1 MTLPRALRIAPLALL
16 LAACSGG
23 ASSDNAMR
31 EEAASIDHEQSG
43 SAGSAVAPA
52 MPMPVPTRGMQ
63 DLSAPAEAPQSAD
76 GVAQG
81 VQAGPAQ
88 APGAPAAAADTAAIP
103 AMIIRT
109 GVATVQVDS
118 LEPAVARVRQLAQR
132 VGGYV
137 ANTSQQGGER
147 ETRQATLELKVPARR
162 FDEALRGLRPLGE
175 VESVGVT
182 TQDVGEEFVDVTARV
197 ANSRRLEE
205 RLLGLLE
212 NRTGRLEDVL
222 AVERELARVRES
234 IERQEGR
241 LRYLRT
247 RVAVSTLTV
256 NLHEPHPVVGDYPG
270 ANPILAAFRQAWR
283 NFVGFV
289 AGFIAS
295 LGILVPLGVVLWVLW
310 LLLRR
315 VRWRRRPPPPP
326 PTDAPQP

>member
-1 MTLPRALRIAPLALL
+1 MTLPRGHRIAPLALL
-16 LAACSGG
+16 LAACGGGG
-23 ASSDNAMR
+23 APDLVMR
-31 EEAASIDHEQSG
+31 EEAASTAAPEG
-43 SAGSAVAPA
+43 GMAMPAPA
-52 MPMPVPTRGMQ
+52 RGMQ
-63 DLSAPAEAPQSAD
+63 DLAAPAEAPQSA
-76 GVAQG
+76 GGA
-81 VQAGPAQ
+81 AQ
-88 APGAPAAAADTAAIP
+88 APGASAAATDTAAIP

-109 GVATVQVDS
+109 GNATVQVDS

-147 ETRQATLELKVPARR
+147 ETRQATLELKIPARR
-162 FDEALRGLRPLGE
+162 FDEALRGLSPLGE
-175 VESVGVT
+175 VESVSVS

-205 RLLGLLE
+205 RLLGLLA

-222 AVERELARVRES
+222 AVERELARVREQ
-234 IERQEGR
+234 IERHEGR

-270 ANPILAAFRQAWR
+270 ANPILAAFSQAWR

-289 AGFIAS
+289 AAFIAS
-295 LGILVPLGVVLWVLW
+295 LGILVPLGVILW
-310 LLLRR
+310 LLWLVLRR
-315 VRWRRRPPPPP
+315 LRRRRRPVPPPP
-326 PTDAPQP
+326 PTDTPQA

>member
-16 LAACSGG
+16 LAACGG
-23 ASSDNAMR
+23 GTSNES
-31 EEAASIDHEQSG
+31 ASIDHEQSTSG
-43 SAGSAVAPA
+43 GSAVAPA
-52 MPMPVPTRGMQ
+52 MPMPPPARGMQ
-63 DLSAPAEAPQSAD
+63 DLVAPAEAPQSA
-76 GVAQG
+76 GGAAQG
-81 VQAGPAQ
+81 
-88 APGAPAAAADTAAIP
+88 PGAPAAATDTAAIP

-109 GVATVQVDS
+109 GNATVQVDS

-147 ETRQATLELKVPARR
+147 ETRQATLELKIPARR
-162 FDEALRGLRPLGE
+162 FDEALRGLSPLGE
-175 VESVGVT
+175 VESVSVS

-205 RLLGLLE
+205 RLLGLLA

-222 AVERELARVRES
+222 AVERELARVREQ
-234 IERQEGR
+234 IERHEGR

-270 ANPILAAFRQAWR
+270 ANPILSAFSQAWR

-289 AGFIAS
+289 AAFIAS
-295 LGILVPLGVVLWVLW
+295 LGILVPLGVILW
-310 LLLRR
+310 LLWLVLRR
-315 VRWRRRPPPPP
+315 LRRRRRTTPPPPSP
-326 PTDAPQP
+326 ADSPQA

>member
-1 MTLPRALRIAPLALL
+1 MTLPRALRATSLALL
-16 LAACSGG
+16 LAACGG
-23 ASSDNAMR
+23 AENASR
-31 EEAASIDHEQSG
+31 EEAASAVEM
-43 SAGSAVAPA
+43 SA
-52 MPMPVPTRGMQ
+52 PVPTRAMQ
-63 DLSAPAEAPQSAD
+63 DLSAPTAAPQSGG

-81 VQAGPAQ
+81 VESGQPTSQ
-88 APGAPAAAADTAAIP
+88 APGAPADTAATP

-132 VGGYV
+132 LGGYV
-137 ANTSQQGGER
+137 ANASQQGGER
-147 ETRQATLELKVPARR
+147 ETRRAMLELKVPARR
-162 FDEALRGLRPLGE
+162 FDEALRGLNPLGE
-175 VESVGVT
+175 VESVSVSA
-182 TQDVGEEFVDVTARV
+182 QDVGEEFVDVSARV
-197 ANSRRLEE
+197 ANARRLET
-205 RLLGLLE
+205 RLLDLLR

-222 AVERELARVRES
+222 AVERELARVREE
-234 IERQEGR
+234 IDRHEGR

-270 ANPILAAFRQAWR
+270 ANPIPDAFRQAWR

-295 LGILVPLGVVLWVLW
+295 LGILVPLGVILWAAW

-315 VRWRRRPPPPP
+315 IRRRRPAPPPP
-326 PTDAPQP
+326 APAGPARTGAE

>member
-23 ASSDNAMR
+23 APDTVQYA
-31 EEAASIDHEQSG
+31 EEATS
-43 SAGSAVAPA
+43 APA
-52 MPMPVPTRGMQ
+52 AAPEAAPAPPNARGMQ
-63 DLSAPAEAPQSAD
+63 DLAAPAEAPQSGGGA
-76 GVAQG
+76 
-81 VQAGPAQ
+81 AQ
-88 APGAPAAAADTAAIP
+88 APGGPAAPADTAAIS

-109 GVATVQVDS
+109 GNATVQVDS
-118 LEPAVARVRQLAQR
+118 LEPAIARVRQLAQR

-147 ETRQATLELKVPARR
+147 ATRQATLELKIPARR
-162 FDEALRGLRPLGE
+162 FDEALRGLNPLGE

-222 AVERELARVRES
+222 AVERELARVREE
-234 IERQEGR
+234 IERHEGR

-270 ANPILAAFRQAWR
+270 ANPILKAFRQAWR

-289 AGFIAS
+289 AAFIAS
-295 LGILVPLGVVLWVLW
+295 LGILVPLGAILW
-310 LLLRR
+310 LLWLALRR
-315 VRWRRRPPPPP
+315 LRWRRRRTTQLPASAESAGPGIE
-326 PTDAPQP
+326 